1 MKVIIQIPC
10 YNEEETLGITL
21 DALPR
26 SLQGI
31 DCVEWLVI
39 DDGST
44 DETVDVARKHGVHY
58 VVSSRTNRGLAHAF
72 LRGLDACI
80 QYGADIIVN
89 TDADNQYCAD
99 DIQKLIDP
107 ILHGEAEIVVGA
119 RPILQIGHWSIKKKL
134 LQKLGSKVVR
144 MASGTQI
151 ADAPSGFRA
160 ISREAAVRLNVFDN
174 YTYTLET
181 IIQAGRKGIPIISV
195 PIRTN
200 PDLRPS
206 RLMRG
211 IPEYIRKSLFT
222 VVRIFMTY
230 RPFRFFA
237 VPGLLIFNAGILL
250 LLRFLY
256 FYVTGDGA
264 GHIQSLIISA
274 LFLGSGSALM
284 VTGMIA
290 DLIGVNRH
298 LLEDIRSRVR
308 ELEYELT
315 KLKKTSLSA
324 HSPAPKEDTVDSE
337 KNEG

>member
-1 MKVIIQIPC
+1 MKVIIQVPC
-10 YNEEETLGITL
+10 YNEEKTLGITL

-26 SLQGI
+26 TLQGVRA
-31 DCVEWLVI
+31 VEWLII

-44 DETVDVARKHGVHY
+44 DETVAVATRHGVDH
-58 VVSSRTNRGLAHAF
+58 VVVNRTNRGLAHAF

-107 ILHGEAEIVVGA
+107 ILAGEAEIVVGA
-119 RPILQIGHWSIKKKL
+119 RPISNIGHWSLKKKV
-134 LQKLGSKVVR
+134 LQKIGSKVVR

-206 RLMRG
+206 RLMRS

-222 VVRIFMTY
+222 MVRIFMTY

-237 VPGLLIFNAGILL
+237 GPGLAIFLFGALL
-250 LLRFLY
+250 LLRFLLLY
-256 FYVTGDGA
+256 WAGDGA
-264 GHIQSLIISA
+264 GHVQSVIIGA
-274 LFLGSGSALM
+274 LCMGSGAALM

-308 ELEYELT
+308 ELEY
-315 KLKKTSLSA
+315 KLVKLESVLQSVEN
-324 HSPAPKEDTVDSE
+324 PAVTAVPEEENSDQ
-337 KNEG
+337 

>member
-21 DALPR
+21 DALPS

-31 DCVEWLVI
+31 DTVEWLVI

-44 DETVDVARKHGVHY
+44 DATAEVAVRHGVHH
-58 VVSSRTNRGLAHAF
+58 VVTNRTNRGLAHAF

-107 ILHGEAEIVVGA
+107 ILTGEAEIVVGA
-119 RPILQIGHWSIKKKL
+119 RPILQIGHWSIKKKI
-134 LQKLGSKVVR
+134 LQKIGSKVVR
-144 MASGTQI
+144 MASGTLI

-211 IPEYIRKSLFT
+211 IPEYIRNSLFT

-237 VPGLLIFNAGILL
+237 VPGLLIFNGGILL
-250 LLRFLY
+250 FLRFLL
-256 FYVTGDGA
+256 FYLTGDGA
-264 GHIQSLIISA
+264 GHVQSLIISA
-274 LFLGSGSALM
+274 LFMGSGAALM

-290 DLIGVNRH
+290 DLIGVNRQ

-308 ELEYELT
+308 ELEYELS
-315 KLKKTSLSA
+315 KLKKNILT
-324 HSPAPKEDTVDSE
+324 HKSPSSENNPEDVE
-337 KNEG
+337 KKKG